1 MPPRHSIRSTSH
13 RSPPDPLLACPA
25 LPVWCHAILSSNSR
39 LGKPTG
45 YWTPSPFQGLARL
58 ARAGERSIL
67 GHIDLKKDPDMKRRT
82 FLQGGAIGVAGLS
95 MTPALA
101 HYKSNGRHP
110 TPEDLGASVTRLR
123 KQFLEDFDAAYVDNV
138 IVPHFLVSTYHGER
152 PSLPMIDVTL
162 SKENALPNDLWGMLS
177 ETWRPNPE
185 QGVPSFCRRWRN
197 GDRTIAAS
205 AST

>member
-1 MPPRHSIRSTSH
+1 
-13 RSPPDPLLACPA
+13 
-25 LPVWCHAILSSNSR
+25 
-39 LGKPTG
+39 
-45 YWTPSPFQGLARL
+45 
-58 ARAGERSIL
+58 
-67 GHIDLKKDPDMKRRT
+67 MKRRT

-101 HYKSNGRHP
+101 HYESNGRHP

-138 IVPHFLVSTYHGER
+138 IVPHFLVSIYHGER

-185 QGVPSFCRRWRN
+185 QGVTVFLQALEKRGSRQSPQAHLHERGHAGSLPPHVQRE
-197 GDRTIAAS
+197 GDAVFRQSCSTPRTPANR
-205 AST
+205 